1 MLRPEQMSKVSVTGS
16 KGVMDDVVETVH
28 DMNLLHVTEYDGTWD
43 GFAPGDPV
51 EGAEDASDKLVTVR
65 SIESILD
72 VSPEDAGPTQIVTD
86 EKLDAELDEVR
97 EQVNEL
103 DRRRDD
109 IRSELRD
116 VEEKLDSVEPF
127 AALGMDLDL
136 LAGYESLQV
145 AVGEG
150 TEDELERALVDAGG
164 IDAFELFT
172 GGDTVAVFAH
182 PTDSADETVLQDA
195 LVGVE
200 FTQLSIPDAEG
211 SPEEYVQDLKH
222 RRQQLESKLTTV
234 QNELDELKLDA
245 AGFLLAAE
253 EKLSIDVQKTEAP
266 LSFATT
272 ENAFVAEGWIPTER
286 YTEFASRLQE
296 VVGDHV
302 EVEELERASFGADG
316 SEKLREEVPGGAAGG
331 TPTAADG
338 GSTGGAP
345 SADADGGDEVR
356 ADGGG
361 VVMNDDEP
369 PVVQDNPGTVSPF
382 EVLVDAVGKP
392 KYKEFDPTIVLFLT
406 FPVLFGFMIGDFG
419 YGLIYSG
426 IGYYLY
432 TNFDSNAIKSMG
444 GVTIF
449 AGVFTTIFGILYGEI
464 FGLHLIS
471 QYLWEGALG
480 LSHPPIE
487 KGLSP
492 GAVDWAR
499 GWLVVSLLVGLV
511 HLNVGYVFEFLEN
524 LEFHGVTEAL
534 QETGSWILAMN
545 GLWLF
550 VFSDLGASRK
560 PAFLVGPESVFNG
573 NPFGLGFTAFPELV
587 GYFGGALILV
597 GALLLLSGPT
607 VEIVEIFDTLV
618 NVLSYT
624 RIAAVLLAKAGMA
637 FTVNLLFFGA
647 YVDSGGEYHFMIQHG
662 AQYAIENY
670 GAESILFPGLVNGG
684 IALALLGLLVLVLG
698 HVIVLAL
705 GVTSAGLQA
714 VRLEYV
720 EFFGKF
726 YEGGGKEYEPF
737 GYERSYTTD
746 E

>member
-28 DMNLLHVTEYDGTWD
+28 DMHLLHVTEYDGTWD
-43 GFAPGDPV
+43 GFAPGNPG

-86 EKLDAELDEVR
+86 EKLDAELAEVR
-97 EQVNEL
+97 EQVNDL
-103 DRRRDD
+103 NDRRDD
-109 IRSELRD
+109 VRSELRD
-116 VEEKLDSVEPF
+116 VEEKLDAVEPF
-127 AALGMDLDL
+127 ADLGLDLDL
-136 LAGYESLQV
+136 LSGYDSLQV
-145 AVGEG
+145 VVGEG
-150 TEDELERALVDAGG
+150 DQATVERALVDADG

-172 GGDTVAVFAH
+172 GGRTVAVFAH
-182 PTDSADETVLQDA
+182 PTDTADETVLQDA

-211 SPEEYVQDLKH
+211 SPEEYVQDLNH

-245 AGFLLAAE
+245 ASFLLAAE

-272 ENAFVAEGWIPTER
+272 DNAFVAEGWIPTER
-286 YTEFASRLQE
+286 YTEFASQLQE
-296 VVGDHV
+296 TVGDHV

-316 SEKLREEVPGGAAGG
+316 SEKVREEVPGGAAGG
-331 TPTAADG
+331 AEGGTPTAADG
-338 GSTGGAP
+338 GSA
-345 SADADGGDEVR
+345 SDGDEVR

-369 PVVQDNPGTVSPF
+369 PVVQDNPGWVSPF
-382 EVLVDAVGKP
+382 EVLVGAVGKP
-392 KYKEFDPTIVLFLT
+392 KYKEFDPTIILFLT

-419 YGLIYSG
+419 YGLVYTG

-432 TNFDSNAIKSMG
+432 TKFDSDALKSMG

-480 LSHPPIE
+480 LSHPPME

-492 GAVDWAR
+492 GAVEWAQ
-499 GWLVVSLLVGLV
+499 GWLVVSLLIGLL
-511 HLNVGYVFEFLEN
+511 HLNVGYVFQFLED
-524 LEFHGVTEAL
+524 LEFHGFKEAM

-545 GLWLF
+545 GLWVF
-550 VFSDLGASRK
+550 VFSTISAGEGGVK
-560 PAFLVGPESVFNG
+560 PGFIAGPEAVFNG
-573 NPFGLGFTAFPELV
+573 NPFGLGFAGFPEPVGWFGFALV
-587 GYFGGALILV
+587 LV

-607 VEIVEIFDTLV
+607 VEVVEIFDTLV
-618 NVLSYT
+618 NVVSYT

-647 YVDSGGEYHFMIQHG
+647 YVDDAGEFHFMIQHNQ
-662 AQYAIENY
+662 QYAVTNY
-670 GAESILFPGLVNGG
+670 GAEAVMFPGLVNGG
-684 IALALLGLLVLVLG
+684 IALALLGIVVLVLG

-726 YEGGGKEYEPF
+726 YDGGGKEYEPF

>member
-1 MLRPEQMSKVSVTGS
+1 MSKVSVTGS
-16 KGVMDDVVETVH
+16 KGVMDSVVETVH

-86 EKLDAELDEVR
+86 EKLEAELAEVR
-97 EQVNEL
+97 DQVNDLNE
-103 DRRRDD
+103 RRDD
-109 IRSELRD
+109 IRAELRE
-116 VEEKLDSVEPF
+116 VEEKLDTVEPF
-127 AALGMDLDL
+127 ADLGMDLDL
-136 LAGYESLQV
+136 LSGYDSLQV
-145 AVGEG
+145 VVGEG
-150 TEDELERALVDAGG
+150 DEETVERALVDAGG

-182 PTDSADETVLQDA
+182 PTDAAGETVLQDA

-200 FTQLSIPDAEG
+200 FTQLSIPDADA
-211 SPEEYVQDLKH
+211 SPEEYVQDLNH

-272 ENAFVAEGWIPTER
+272 DNAFVAEGWIPTER

-296 VVGDHV
+296 TVGDHV

-316 SEKLREEVPGGAAGG
+316 NEKVREEVPGGAAGG
-331 TPTAADG
+331 AEGGTPTAADG
-338 GSTGGAP
+338 GS
-345 SADADGGDEVR
+345 DEVR

-369 PVVQDNPGTVSPF
+369 PVVQDNPGWVSPF
-382 EVLVDAVGKP
+382 EVLVGAVGKP
-392 KYKEFDPTIVLFLT
+392 KYKEFDPTVILFLT

-419 YGLIYSG
+419 YGLVYTA

-432 TNFDSNAIKSMG
+432 TNFDSDALKSMG

-471 QYLWEGALG
+471 QYLWEGAFG
-480 LSHPPIE
+480 LSHPPME

-492 GAVDWAR
+492 GAVEWAQ
-499 GWLVVSLLVGLV
+499 GWLVVSLLIGLF

-524 LEFHGVTEAL
+524 LEFHGVKEAM
-534 QETGSWILAMN
+534 QETGSWMLAMN
-545 GLWLF
+545 GLWIF
-550 VFSDLGASRK
+550 VFSTIEAGENGVK
-560 PAFLVGPESVFNG
+560 PGFIAGPDAVFNG
-573 NPFGLGFTAFPELV
+573 NPFGLGFAGFPEPVGWFGFALV
-587 GYFGGALILV
+587 LV

-607 VEIVEIFDTLV
+607 VEVVEIFDTLV
-618 NVLSYT
+618 NVVSYT

-647 YVDSGGEYHFMIQHG
+647 YVDDAGEFHFMIQHNQ
-662 AQYAIENY
+662 QYAVTNY
-670 GAESILFPGLVNGG
+670 GAEAVMFPGLVNGG
-684 IALALLGLLVLVLG
+684 IALALLGIVVLVLG
-698 HVIVLAL
+698 HIIVLAL

-737 GYERSYTTD
+737 GYERTYTTD

>member
-28 DMNLLHVTEYDGTWD
+28 DMNLLHVTEYDGSWD

-65 SIESILD
+65 SIESILG
-72 VSPEDAGPTQIVTD
+72 VSAEDAGPTQIVTD
-86 EKLDAELDEVR
+86 EKLDAELAEVR

-103 DRRRDD
+103 DERRDD
-109 IRSELRD
+109 IRSELRE
-116 VEEKLDSVEPF
+116 VEEKLDTVEPF
-127 AALGMDLDL
+127 ADLGIDLDL
-136 LAGYESLQV
+136 LSGYDSLQV

-150 TEDELERALVDAGG
+150 NEATVERALVDADG

-182 PTDSADETVLQDA
+182 PTEHADGTVLQDA

-200 FTQLSIPDAEG
+200 FTQLSVPDAEA
-211 SPEEYVQDLKH
+211 SPEEYVQDLHH

-266 LSFATT
+266 LSYATT
-272 ENAFVAEGWIPTER
+272 DNAFVAEGWIPTER
-286 YTEFASRLQE
+286 YTEFASQLQE
-296 VVGDHV
+296 TVGDHV

-316 SEKLREEVPGGAAGG
+316 SEKVREQVPGGAAGGAEGG

-338 GSTGGAP
+338 GS
-345 SADADGGDEVR
+345 DEVR

-369 PVVQDNPGTVSPF
+369 PVVQDNPGYVSPF
-382 EVLVDAVGKP
+382 EVLVNAVGKP
-392 KYKEFDPTIVLFLT
+392 QYKEFDPTVILFLT

-432 TNFDSNAIKSMG
+432 TKFDSDALKSMG

-449 AGVFTTIFGILYGEI
+449 AGVFTTIFGVLYGEI

-480 LSHPPIE
+480 LSHPPME

-492 GAVDWAR
+492 GAVEWAQ
-499 GWLVVSLLVGLV
+499 GWLVVSLLIGLL

-524 LEFHGVTEAL
+524 LEFHGFKEAM
-534 QETGSWILAMN
+534 QESGSWILAMN

-550 VFSDLGASRK
+550 VFSSIAAGENGAK
-560 PAFLVGPESVFNG
+560 PPFLAGPDSVFNG
-573 NPFGLGFTAFPELV
+573 NPFGLGFTAFPEPV
-587 GYFGGALILV
+587 GYLGGALLLA

-607 VEIVEIFDTLV
+607 VELVEIFDTLV
-618 NVLSYT
+618 NVVSYT

-647 YVDSGGEYHFMIQHG
+647 YVDDAGEFHFMIQHNQ
-662 AQYAIENY
+662 QYAVANY
-670 GAESILFPGLVNGG
+670 GAEAVMFPGLVNGG
-684 IALALLGLLVLVLG
+684 IALALLGIVVLVLG
-698 HVIVLAL
+698 HIIVLAL